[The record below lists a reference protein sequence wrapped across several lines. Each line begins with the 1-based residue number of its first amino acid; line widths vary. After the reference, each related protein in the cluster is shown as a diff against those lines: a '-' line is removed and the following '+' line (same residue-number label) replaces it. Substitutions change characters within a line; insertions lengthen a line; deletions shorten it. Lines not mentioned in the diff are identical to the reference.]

1 MKDQLYK
8 DYHDKERWVPV
19 HEDSKHFEFL
29 LLETFQAGL
38 SRYTI
43 LKKRDNFRKAFD
55 KFDYKKIANYDDK
68 KVTQLMQN
76 EWIIRNRAKILSTIS
91 NARVFMEI
99 QKEFGSWDKFIWEFT
114 DNQIINNSIENPND
128 FVAAS
133 ELSDRVS
140 KILIKRGM
148 KFVGSTVMYAHLQA
162 TGQINDHQNNC
173 RKKSIY

>member
-1 MKDQLYK
+1 
-8 DYHDKERWVPV
+8 
-19 HEDSKHFEFL
+19 
-29 LLETFQAGL
+29 
-38 SRYTI
+38 
-43 LKKRDNFRKAFD
+43 
-55 KFDYKKIANYDDK
+55 
-68 KVTQLMQN
+68 
-76 EWIIRNRAKILSTIS
+76 
-91 NARVFMEI
+91 MEI